1 MALAIV
7 MKSHVTV
14 DKHTVGGGRKG
25 LSKEVECRQA
35 KLEIGLLVVVLVS
48 DGEVLQSVRHWDL
61 PEYFSSQSV
70 NAGVSFHIGTP
81 STRDTNTFSSHG
93 NGQEYLLNR
102 PYLPNV

>member
-48 DGEVLQSVRHWDL
+48 EGEVLNLSVT
-61 PEYFSSQSV
+61 
-70 NAGVSFHIGTP
+70 GTCRNISP
-81 STRDTNTFSSHG
+81 AN
-93 NGQEYLLNR
+93 Q
-102 PYLPNV
+102 